1 MPDTT
6 AEKSPWYA
14 LVACDV
20 FQEELEYL
28 GARDPPWACIRYL
41 EMGLHDD
48 PDRLRRTVEGVIAE
62 LAADPA
68 VTHIALAYGRCG
80 NGLLGVRSDRCH
92 LVLPQAHDCISVM
105 LGGRSRHDAVLK
117 ENPGTYFYSPGWVR
131 EKRVPGPDR
140 ERHLRELYGERFGDD
155 EEMMEELIDADREAF
170 AHHNCAA
177 YISIIDRPAA
187 KRYCR
192 DCAAHLGWAYRELE
206 GDPTFLEDLV
216 RGRWA
221 SPRFLVVPPGQR
233 IGADSSGNLI
243 AVP

>member
-1 MPDTT
+1 MK
-6 AEKSPWYA
+6 AGSYA
-14 LVACDV
+14 ILACDV
-20 FQEELEYL
+20 FQDELEHL
-28 GARDPPWACIRYL
+28 AAGEPPWTQIQYL
-41 EMGLHDD
+41 EMGLHDH
-48 PDRLRRTVEGVIAE
+48 PDRLRRSVQAALGE
-62 LAADPA
+62 LAADSA

-80 NGLLGVRSDRCH
+80 NGLLGVRADRCH
-92 LVLPQAHDCISVM
+92 LVLPQAHDCVSVL

-131 EKRVPGPDR
+131 GRRVPGPDR
-140 ERHLRELYGERFGDD
+140 EHHLRDLYAERFGDD
-155 EEMMEELIDADREAF
+155 EEMMEELIDADRESF

-177 YISIIDRPAA
+177 YISIIDRPEA

-192 DCAAHLGWAYRELE
+192 QCAAHLGWNYRELE

-221 SPRFLVVPPGQR
+221 SPRFLVVPPGHK
-233 IGADSSGNLI
+233 IGADGAGNLI